1 LPHENAAAEAEKQ
14 RGYQKYF
21 NLVKIF
27 KLKNIVKKKDN
38 YDNKLFP
45 ELFDNS

>member
-21 NLVKIF
+21 NLVNILKFFKI
-27 KLKNIVKKKDN
+27 KNIVKEKITN
-38 YDNKLFP
+38 IQIIP
-45 ELFDNS
+45 RVI